1 MDQTSIALALG
12 LISGAPLGA
21 FLLRWFT
28 GWTSWLA
35 ILGGAVVG
43 LILVTALAGYILIEY
58 SFKLAF
64 GLFVGAP
71 LGAVLLGWITGW
83 MNLLALTGGAVAGL
97 ALFTVWGHFIEMYS
111 NDGD

>member
-1 MDQTSIALALG
+1 MDQTSIAFTLG
-12 LISGAPLGA
+12 LIFGAPLGA

-35 ILGGAVVG
+35 FLGGAAVG
-43 LILVTALAGYILIEY
+43 LVLFTALAYLLIEY
-58 SFKLAF
+58 SFKMAL

-83 MNLLALTGGAVAGL
+83 MSLLALIGGAVAGL
-97 ALFTVWGHFIEMYS
+97 SLFAVWGHFIEMYS
-111 NDGD
+111 SDGD

>member
-1 MDQTSIALALG
+1 MIEYGSVQCCFGTWIFLWCPIRRFPSQVIYWMDELVS
-12 LISGAPLGA
+12 
-21 FLLRWFT
+21 F
-28 GWTSWLA
+28 SWWCRR
-35 ILGGAVVG
+35 
-43 LILVTALAGYILIEY
+43 VTALAYVLLEY
-58 SFKLAF
+58 SFKLAL

-97 ALFTVWGHFIEMYS
+97 TLFTVWGHFIEMYP